1 MLFNDE
7 CRDFIKLI
15 KKHFKYLFKEYKFDV
30 VHSSSAK
37 GGEHSLVILESKDC
51 RIKFYSSQGEVN
63 ILFGSLSSPIGWED
77 VINGYRYWYYASAI
91 IDFITKTH
99 VDASKILSQVRASRS
114 EEEQLKDLSEKL
126 YPLCEDVIQLFRED
140 NFGKWL
146 FDYELFDKKQ
156 NVVIRKH
163 LERLS

>member
-1 MLFNDE
+1 MLLNGE

-30 VHSSSAK
+30 VHSSSAR
-37 GGEHSLVILESKDC
+37 GGEHCLVILESKDC

-63 ILFGSLSSPIGWED
+63 ILFGTLSSPIGWED
-77 VINGYRYWYYASAI
+77 VINGYRFWYYASAI
-91 IDFITKTH
+91 IDFITRTS
-99 VDASKILSQVRASRS
+99 VDTAHIFSKVRASKS

-126 YPLCEDVIQLFRED
+126 YPLFEDVIQLFRED

-146 FDYELFDKKQ
+146 FDYESFEEKQ
-156 NVVIRKH
+156 NAVIRKH